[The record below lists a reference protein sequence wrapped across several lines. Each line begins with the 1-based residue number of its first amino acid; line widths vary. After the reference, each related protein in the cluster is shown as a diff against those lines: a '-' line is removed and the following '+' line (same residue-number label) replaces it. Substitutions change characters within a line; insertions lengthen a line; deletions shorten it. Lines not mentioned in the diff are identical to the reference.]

1 MYLELQSDP
10 PVGTNLTQW
19 GAEPEAQER
28 KEPKPHPD
36 LENAVDG
43 STSDVQNA
51 AATGTILTSLR
62 TRDQFLQFILLDYL
76 RELKKKNASL
86 TPEEVAGGAV
96 EDINLAIRVRNN
108 SLPKGEKDEKWKFLD
123 ALDPPRIAACCIGL
137 NHVKRIQ
144 LNNEDDEKSYVL
156 GIYERDGPN
165 RGIYNIDEDAINA
178 LCRRYN
184 SSLRKSDISEIKAVL
199 MDTAPIAS
207 RLLDPNL
214 IPVNNGIFDY
224 KKKRLI
230 PFSPEYVFTSK
241 CGTDYNPIAANPV
254 IINPD
259 GTKWDVVS
267 WMESLVDH
275 LPDKAEMT
283 ELLWKITGAMVRYLV
298 PWDKAV
304 FLISPKGNNG
314 KGTLC
319 ELLRSLLG
327 KGNYANIPIT
337 NFGKDFMLEPLT
349 HVNAILTDEN
359 DVGTYVDSVGN
370 LKAIITG
377 DQIQLNRK
385 YKPPITFRFRG
396 FMLQCLNDYPNY
408 RDKSDSLNRRQL
420 CVPMTKC
427 FTGEERRYIKADYV
441 HRKEVLQYVLFKVL
455 NMDYDQLPEPE
466 SCKCEL
472 DKSKEMNDPVLQFMN
487 EVMGVLVW
495 DLVPYT
501 FLYDLYKSWYGRN
514 VPGKSPL
521 SRNRFIDELKR
532 NLPSFPA
539 WTVHQDENRRDLEVR
554 SKGNM
559 EFTEPLIVEYGLDA
573 WTKSNYA
580 GRNVDIKCY
589 FSKKE
594 KYRGIIRVP
603 ENEDLEEKYATRP
616 EDNVLPEKTRLVTEP
631 IN

>member
-1 MYLELQSDP
+1 MLNTDFILS
-10 PVGTNLTQW
+10 GT
-19 GAEPEAQER
+19 P
-28 KEPKPHPD
+28 
-36 LENAVDG
+36 
-43 STSDVQNA
+43 
-51 AATGTILTSLR
+51 
-62 TRDQFLQFILLDYL
+62 TRDQIMTKITHDCCKELLEENVPAPTPEKVASRITEDVCTAIEAANNSRKKCGRLKSVDGLDHIQIATCLILLNQV
-76 RELKKKNASL
+76 R
-86 TPEEVAGGAV
+86 
-96 EDINLAIRVRNN
+96 RV
-108 SLPKGEKDEKWKFLD
+108 
-123 ALDPPRIAACCIGL
+123 
-137 NHVKRIQ
+137 Q
-144 LNNEDDEKSYVL
+144 LNIDDDEKNYVL
-156 GIYERDGPN
+156 GIYEAEGPK
-165 RGIYNIDEDAINA
+165 RGLYNIDADAINF

-184 SSLRKSDISEIKAVL
+184 GSLRKSDISEIKAVL

-420 CVPMTKC
+420 CVPMTKS

-472 DKSKEMNDPVLQFMN
+472 DKSKEMNDPVLQFMA
-487 EVMGVLVW
+487 EVMDVLVW

-539 WTVHQDENRRDLEVR
+539 WTLHQDENRRDLEVR

-559 EFTEPLIVEYGLDA
+559 VFTEPLIVEYGLDA
-573 WTKSNYA
+573 WTNGNYT
-580 GRNVDIKCY
+580 GRNVDAKCAFY
-589 FSKKE
+589 KKE

-616 EDNVLPEKTRLVTEP
+616 EDNVPPEKTRLVTEP

>member
-1 MYLELQSDP
+1 
-10 PVGTNLTQW
+10 
-19 GAEPEAQER
+19 
-28 KEPKPHPD
+28 
-36 LENAVDG
+36 
-43 STSDVQNA
+43 
-51 AATGTILTSLR
+51 
-62 TRDQFLQFILLDYL
+62 
-76 RELKKKNASL
+76 
-86 TPEEVAGGAV
+86 
-96 EDINLAIRVRNN
+96 
-108 SLPKGEKDEKWKFLD
+108 
-123 ALDPPRIAACCIGL
+123 
-137 NHVKRIQ
+137 
-144 LNNEDDEKSYVL
+144 
-156 GIYERDGPN
+156 
-165 RGIYNIDEDAINA
+165 
-178 LCRRYN
+178 
-184 SSLRKSDISEIKAVL
+184 
-199 MDTAPIAS
+199 
-207 RLLDPNL
+207 
-214 IPVNNGIFDY
+214 
-224 KKKRLI
+224 
-230 PFSPEYVFTSK
+230 
-241 CGTDYNPIAANPV
+241 
-254 IINPD
+254 
-259 GTKWDVVS
+259 
-267 WMESLVDH
+267 
-275 LPDKAEMT
+275 
-283 ELLWKITGAMVRYLV
+283 
-298 PWDKAV
+298 
-304 FLISPKGNNG
+304 
-314 KGTLC
+314 
-319 ELLRSLLG
+319 
-327 KGNYANIPIT
+327 
-337 NFGKDFMLEPLT
+337 
-349 HVNAILTDEN
+349 
-359 DVGTYVDSVGN
+359 
-370 LKAIITG
+370 
-377 DQIQLNRK
+377 
-385 YKPPITFRFRG
+385 
-396 FMLQCLNDYPNY
+396 MLQCLNDYPNY